1 MTRAR
6 NLEFIRIHEGCFE
19 SGNHM
24 SHEQSLKLVVHLY
37 YARVSEKVMRLPLT
51 LNQNDTRLL

>member
-1 MTRAR
+1 
-6 NLEFIRIHEGCFE
+6 
-19 SGNHM
+19 M